1 MKSERQLV
9 VDFLNYLMIEK
20 NSSPYTIEHY
30 EKDIN
35 DFTSFLKQQAI
46 EGFAAVSYVLVRHY
60 LVSLH
65 EKKYA
70 RNTVAR
76 KISSMRSFYRFLN
89 REKIVKNNP
98 FAMASLPK
106 KAKMLPQFLYEKEL
120 EKLFNV
126 SDLSTPIGQ
135 RNQAILELLY
145 GTGIRVSECCKLQL
159 KDLDLFVEAVLVKG
173 KGRKERYVPLGSFA
187 IEALKR
193 YMTHG
198 RKMLLAKTENK
209 SDSLFL
215 NYKGEPL
222 SARSVRS
229 ILNKIIEESSLTI
242 HISPHVLRHT
252 FATHMLNEG
261 ADLRAVQEL
270 LGHSQL
276 SSTQVYT
283 HVTKDH
289 LKKIYNNTHPR
300 A

>member
-1 MKSERQLV
+1 MESERQLV

-60 LVSLH
+60 LVTLH

-89 REKIVKNNP
+89 REKVVEQNP

-159 KDLDLFVEAVLVKG
+159 KDLDLFVEAALIKG
-173 KGRKERYVPLGSFA
+173 KGKKERYVPLGSFA
-187 IEALKR
+187 KEALER
-193 YMTHG
+193 YISDG
-198 RKMLLAKTENK
+198 RKVLLEKTENK
-209 SDSLFL
+209 TDSLFL

-222 SARSVRS
+222 SARSVRN
-229 ILNKIIEESSLTI
+229 ILNKIIEESSLNI

-261 ADLRAVQEL
+261 ADLRTVQEL

-289 LKKIYNNTHPR
+289 LKKIYNNAHPR